1 MAIQGLLPLPIG
13 LEAKDALKIYR
24 KLSEVS
30 SKIGRLDEKFKH
42 SMVGESLIRILSL
55 SESVQSTRI
64 EGTQVTFSDMVEEQD
79 DRNPRWEIIEVMNY
93 QKALLEGFEYIQNGY
108 PISTRLIKNLH
119 HTLMDG
125 GRGTSQASGEFRKIQ
140 NFIGPTKKI
149 EDASY
154 IPIPVHEISS
164 HMENWETFING
175 HPYGKKLPLR
185 HLNADQEIIDEE
197 SNPLLK
203 AAIIHAQFESI
214 HPFLDGNGRLGR
226 IIIVLYLI
234 QAKVISKPIF
244 FVSEELERE
253 RMRYYDLLNGIR
265 GSQPNWGNWLH
276 FFLNACERMAEKL
289 NRKLDLAE
297 NLAIVGMNK
306 CDKDSEKKVWMYTF
320 TDPNTTA
327 AKVSDILGISQN
339 TARTALK
346 SLVEKELI
354 YTDQQSKRNKRYK
367 NYDLIRIL
375 N

>member
-1 MAIQGLLPLPIG
+1 M
-13 LEAKDALKIYR
+13 
-24 KLSEVS
+24 
-30 SKIGRLDEKFKH
+30 
-42 SMVGESLIRILSL
+42 
-55 SESVQSTRI
+55 
-64 EGTQVTFSDMVEEQD
+64 D
-79 DRNPRWEIIEVMNY
+79 D
-93 QKALLEGFEYIQNGY
+93 
-108 PISTRLIKNLH
+108 
-119 HTLMDG
+119 

>member
-119 HTLMDG
+119 HTLMDD

-154 IPIPVHEISS
+154 IPILVHEISS
-164 HMENWETFING
+164 YMENWETFING